1 MKTSLLFLLLAFVVA
16 LSAGQPLPE
25 NEIDL
30 TEIGSQESLM
40 SSSMIQSHKN
50 LMFST
55 YSSPSSAT
63 SFRTLTGRP

>member
-55 YSSPSSAT
+55 YSSPSWAT
-63 SFRTLTGRP
+63 SSRTWTGRP